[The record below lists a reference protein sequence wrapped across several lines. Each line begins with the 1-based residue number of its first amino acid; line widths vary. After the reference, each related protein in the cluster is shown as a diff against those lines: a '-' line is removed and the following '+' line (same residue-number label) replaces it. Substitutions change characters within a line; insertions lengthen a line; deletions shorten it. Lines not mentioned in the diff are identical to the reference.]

1 MYQLFRGISIGI
13 SNRRLHITL
22 STLSQPKTCNRS
34 RGPPNPPRGRVETVP
49 YYLPDSLH
57 GDPSKRE
64 PGVRCVEVPIHP
76 SGPELR
82 RPRARVERCVRWG
95 CRHARENTGI
105 YRSVTGV
112 RGRKTLGAPF
122 RRKQNKTKQENTDR
136 VERTFRSAPVGTGV
150 TEWYRKGSDRRDG
163 GCAWFSPHPHGRAST
178 ARPLYGGRGA
188 AILPVR
194 ACVSSS

>member
-1 MYQLFRGISIGI
+1 MLATPGA
-13 SNRRLHITL
+13 
-22 STLSQPKTCNRS
+22 
-34 RGPPNPPRGRVETVP
+34 GRP
-49 YYLPDSLH
+49 W
-57 GDPSKRE
+57 
-64 PGVRCVEVPIHP
+64 
-76 SGPELR
+76 
-82 RPRARVERCVRWG
+82 ARVERCVRWG

-194 ACVSSS
+194 ACVPPRKCVNEREGERWGGRADEVGLWSISP